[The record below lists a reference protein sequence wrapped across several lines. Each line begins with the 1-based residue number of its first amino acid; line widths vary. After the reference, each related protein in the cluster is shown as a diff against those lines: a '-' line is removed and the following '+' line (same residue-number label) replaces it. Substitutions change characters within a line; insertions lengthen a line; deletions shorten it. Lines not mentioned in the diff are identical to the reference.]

1 MRLWVYV
8 IRRLVL
14 LIPTLIGLT
23 FIVFILSHVSGT
35 NVILSMY
42 LSPKLSGAARQLLI
56 QQLTSEFH
64 LNQPIYVQYFYWLYQ
79 ILQGNWGVTTTPIFS
94 GQVTTAI
101 ALFLP
106 NTIMI
111 SVVASILIW
120 VIGVP
125 LGVYSAVNRDS
136 PGDHTVRVG
145 SFTLY
150 AMPIYLIGV
159 VLIILVGVYLK
170 ILPFSGVVSPVLVSA
185 LPWYV
190 NGISYP
196 THIILI
202 DAIIHGAWGVA
213 SDAFL
218 HLILPSVTLALAI
231 IASMIRIL
239 RSSMLEVLDQDYI
252 RLARSKG
259 TPEQSVINLHARKNA
274 LLPVITLFGYTV
286 AGLLG
291 GAVVVETIFDYTGI
305 GYWTTQALLVSDVGG
320 IMASTL
326 LFGLILVFANL
337 IVDLVYAFVDPR
349 IRY

>member
-1 MRLWVYV
+1 L
-8 IRRLVL
+8 LL

-35 NVILSMY
+35 NVILSEY
-42 LSPKLSGAARQLLI
+42 LSPQLTGAAKQLVI
-56 QQLTSEFH
+56 QKLTNEFH

-79 ILQGNWGVTTTPIFS
+79 ILLGNWGITNTSVFH
-94 GQVTTAI
+94 GQVTMAI
-101 ALFLP
+101 ALFFP
-106 NTIMI
+106 NTLML

-136 PGDHTVRVG
+136 PGDHTLRVG

-150 AMPIYLIGV
+150 AMPIYLIGFA
-159 VLIILVGVYLK
+159 LIILVGVYLK
-170 ILPFSGVVSPVLVSA
+170 ILPFSGVVNQLLVA
-185 LPWYV
+185 NQPWYV

-202 DAIIHGAWGVA
+202 DAIIHGAWNVA
-213 SDAFL
+213 WDAFL

-231 IASMIRIL
+231 VASMIRIL

-259 TPEQSVINLHARKNA
+259 TPERSVINLHARKNA
-274 LLPVITLFGYTV
+274 LLPVVTLFGATV

-291 GAVVVETIFDYTGI
+291 GVVVVETIFDYEGI
-305 GYWTTQALLVSDVGG
+305 GYWTTQALVASDVGG
-320 IMASTL
+320 IMAAAL
-326 LFGLILVFANL
+326 LFGLTLVFANL
-337 IVDLVYAFVDPR
+337 IVDLVYAFIDPR